1 MILVKQF
8 PGLKGMIVGLFKSP
22 PLSSS
27 RIVVLSKD
35 LIFQGQYNHK
45 TRYTMAHA
53 VWTKLLADVD
63 TSCIQRSSQT
73 LSVIAGNAYI
83 YGGELRPREPVDS
96 AVYRMA
102 VSGGMYVY
110 HSTAM

>member
-8 PGLKGMIVGLFKSP
+8 PGLKGMIVGLFKPP

-27 RIVVLSKD
+27 QAVLLSED
-35 LIFQGQYNHK
+35 LIFQGQYNYK
-45 TRYTMAHA
+45 TKYIMAHA

-63 TSCIQRSSQT
+63 TSCVQRSSQT
-73 LSVIAGNAYI
+73 LSVIAGNAFI

-96 AVYRMA
+96 AVYRIA
-102 VSGGMYVY
+102 VSGGMYMY

>member
-8 PGLKGMIVGLFKSP
+8 PGLKGMIVGLFKTP
-22 PLSSS
+22 LLSSS
-27 RIVVLSKD
+27 RIVVFSKD